1 MPERGCVCP
10 KMRNVRQG
18 IGRQTLLCEFTVA
31 TTKGAPDVGRVRM
44 SIRVCLYIIVDAR
57 DTLK

>member
-1 MPERGCVCP
+1 
-10 KMRNVRQG
+10 MRNVRQG